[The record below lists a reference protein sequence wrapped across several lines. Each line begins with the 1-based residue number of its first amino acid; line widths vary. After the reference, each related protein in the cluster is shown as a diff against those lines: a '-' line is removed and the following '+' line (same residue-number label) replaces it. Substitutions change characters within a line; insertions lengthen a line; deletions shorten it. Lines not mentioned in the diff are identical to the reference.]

1 MRFTAVAVI
10 VVLAAFACAAIAQ
23 PPPGPAPGPP
33 GPGPGRQMGPALS
46 PEQMIEQYGAR
57 IGLTEAE
64 KAATKQAVAAKLQ
77 AAQALGGELRAL
89 GQVARNENPT
99 DQELR
104 SALQKFDA
112 ARTDYYHKI
121 RAIDAQLI
129 KAISLKAQA
138 RLTALGVIDNGL
150 GQRLGQ
156 RRGQGMGGQG
166 GGARRRM
173 APAPPGPGE
182 GQ

>member
-1 MRFTAVAVI
+1 M
-10 VVLAAFACAAIAQ
+10 
-23 PPPGPAPGPP
+23 
-33 GPGPGRQMGPALS
+33 S

-89 GQVARNENPT
+89 GQVARKENPT

-150 GQRLGQ
+150 GPRLGQ

-182 GQ
+182 G